1 MKRLLTMF
9 MITGIIASFAIA
21 QEEEGSEPVVTKHR
35 SAKVGGA
42 GGFMPSWGLFKFTEV
57 NNALTQMGLP
67 KFSDAPMYMSGGI
80 GYGYP
85 MFIRNLRIG
94 GFGSG
99 GTVTQSYDKVNPATS
114 AKTRYDV
121 EYGISYGG
129 FLIDYV
135 VPLASRLDFSAGIS
149 FGGGTTHIKL
159 TRDNGGLK
167 SYDGLLKEFGK
178 VDSAT
183 GNYTRTISGTF
194 FTMVPNVNIE
204 YALLPWFQLRVGV
217 AYPIMTNP
225 SWTMENGDKIANVPA
240 GLKADGPVINGGI
253 MFGYFN

>member
-1 MKRLLTMF
+1 MKKTLTILLLA
-9 MITGIIASFAIA
+9 GLAYSVSIA
-21 QEEEGSEPVVTKHR
+21 QDDDTNEPAVTKHR
-35 SAKVGGA
+35 ASKIGGA

-57 NNALTQMGLP
+57 NNALSQMGLP

-85 MFIRNLRIG
+85 MFIRNMRIG

-99 GTVTQSYDKVNPATS
+99 GTVTQSFDKVNTTTNK
-114 AKTRYDV
+114 KTRYDV

-135 VPLASRLDFSAGIS
+135 VPVAARLDFSAGIS
-149 FGGGTTHIKL
+149 FGGGTTHIKM
-159 TRDNGGLK
+159 TRDNGDLK
-167 SYDGLLKEFGK
+167 SYDGLLQEFGRN
-178 VDSAT
+178 DTTT
-183 GNYTRTISGTF
+183 GNYTRTLSGTF

-204 YALLPWFQLRVGV
+204 YALLPWFQLRIGVG
-217 AYPIMTNP
+217 YPIMTNP
-225 SWTMENGDKIANVPA
+225 VWTMENGDKVSNVPA
-240 GLKADGPVINGGI
+240 GLKADGPVINAGI

>member
-1 MKRLLTMF
+1 MKKILTILLLA
-9 MITGIIASFAIA
+9 GLAYSVSFA
-21 QEEEGSEPVVTKHR
+21 QDDESSEPVVTKHR
-35 SAKVGGA
+35 TSKVGGA

-57 NNALTQMGLP
+57 NNALSQLGLP
-67 KFSDAPMYMSGGI
+67 KFSNAPMYMSGGI

-99 GTVTQSYDKVNPATS
+99 GTVTQSYDKGNM
-114 AKTRYDV
+114 RYDI

-135 VPLASRLDFSAGIS
+135 VPLANRLDFSAGIS
-149 FGGGTTHIKL
+149 FGGGSTHIKL
-159 TRDNGGLK
+159 TRDNSTFK
-167 SYDGLLKEFGK
+167 RYDNLWQEFGNN
-178 VDSAT
+178 DST
-183 GNYTRTISGTF
+183 VNVTRTLTGTF

-225 SWTMENGDKIANVPA
+225 SWTMENGDKITNVPA
-240 GLKADGPVINGGI
+240 GLKADGPVINAGI